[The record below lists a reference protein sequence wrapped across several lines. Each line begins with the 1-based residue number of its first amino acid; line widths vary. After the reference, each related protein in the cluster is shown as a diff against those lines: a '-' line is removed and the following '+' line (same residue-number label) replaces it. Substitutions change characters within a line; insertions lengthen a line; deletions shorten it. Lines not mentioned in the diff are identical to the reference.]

1 MSPEPV
7 AARLGSYSHLDT
19 LRSDSGPSTEL
30 SLPSRLIRES
40 VWYLAA
46 LPVVA
51 AIAEALPV
59 CYAWDTVDGVVIPL
73 GDVDTASVTDLHNHL
88 QGCWGSPEPELGR
101 WWKTAQVTV
110 YALTSRVGT
119 VPKGRR
125 NSQVFQAHAD
135 SRSGDPRRQHGQQ
148 RPCVARRQT
157 QHAARGDSTTDTT
170 TPPLSEGRRCCHMLP
185 IIAWPQLRCTA
196 LASTASAASTPAMYS
211 PA

>member
-73 GDVDTASVTDLHNHL
+73 GDVGTASVTDLHNHL
-88 QGCWGSPEPELGR
+88 QGCWGPLCANWVDGGR
-101 WWKTAQVTV
+101 PVWSLFFWNNEAEGVV
-110 YALTSRVGT
+110 FGGLTKRT
-119 VPKGRR
+119 PW
-125 NSQVFQAHAD
+125 
-135 SRSGDPRRQHGQQ
+135 Q
-148 RPCVARRQT
+148 R
-157 QHAARGDSTTDTT
+157 
-170 TPPLSEGRRCCHMLP
+170 
-185 IIAWPQLRCTA
+185 
-196 LASTASAASTPAMYS
+196 
-211 PA
+211 